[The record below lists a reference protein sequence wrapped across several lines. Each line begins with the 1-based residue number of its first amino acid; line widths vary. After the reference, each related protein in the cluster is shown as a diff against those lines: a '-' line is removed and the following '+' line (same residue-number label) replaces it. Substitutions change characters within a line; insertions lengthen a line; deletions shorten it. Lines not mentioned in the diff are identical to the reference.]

1 MFKKFLFLGIII
13 IFFAA
18 CEEVIDVDLNYSD
31 ERLVIEGQLNWIKET
46 QQTEQIIKLSKTT
59 PYFETLR
66 IPANGAEVQVYDDE
80 NNIFAKILRK
90 EIPCDKIYEDEF
102 SLFFNDINP
111 QAKIHILGI
120 PKFPCTTFSDFLKNA
135 DNENITSFFKSVQ
148 FVINNINIENTG
160 YRLITNSGEDGGQEV
175 PHFHIHILAGE
186 KIGSLR

>member
-1 MFKKFLFLGIII
+1 M
-13 IFFAA
+13 
-18 CEEVIDVDLNYSD
+18 
-31 ERLVIEGQLNWIKET
+31 
-46 QQTEQIIKLSKTT
+46 
-59 PYFETLR
+59 
-66 IPANGAEVQVYDDE
+66 YDK

-111 QAKIHILGI
+111 QAKIHVLGI
-120 PKFPCTTFSDFLKNA
+120 PKFPCTTFSGFLKNA

-148 FVINNINIENTG
+148 LVINDINIENTG

-175 PHFHIHILAGE
+175 PHFHVHILAGE

>member
-1 MFKKFLFLGIII
+1 M
-13 IFFAA
+13 
-18 CEEVIDVDLNYSD
+18 Y
-31 ERLVIEGQLNWIKET
+31 
-46 QQTEQIIKLSKTT
+46 
-59 PYFETLR
+59 
-66 IPANGAEVQVYDDE
+66 DE

-90 EIPCDKIYEDEF
+90 EIPCDKVHEDEF

-111 QAKIHILGI
+111 QAKIHVLGI

-135 DNENITSFFKSVQ
+135 GNENITSFFKSVQ
-148 FVINNINIENTG
+148 VVINNINIENTG

>member
-1 MFKKFLFLGIII
+1 M
-13 IFFAA
+13 
-18 CEEVIDVDLNYSD
+18 Y
-31 ERLVIEGQLNWIKET
+31 
-46 QQTEQIIKLSKTT
+46 
-59 PYFETLR
+59 
-66 IPANGAEVQVYDDE
+66 DE

-90 EIPCDKIYEDEF
+90 EIPCDKVYEDEF
-102 SLFFNDINP
+102 SLFFYDINP

-148 FVINNINIENTG
+148 LVINDIKIEETG

-186 KIGSLR
+186 KIGRLR

>member
-1 MFKKFLFLGIII
+1 MATHLLYL
-13 IFFAA
+13 
-18 CEEVIDVDLNYSD
+18 IDDLWS
-31 ERLVIEGQLNWIKET
+31 
-46 QQTEQIIKLSKTT
+46 
-59 PYFETLR
+59 
-66 IPANGAEVQVYDDE
+66 
-80 NNIFAKILRK
+80 FAKILRK
-90 EIPCDKIYEDEF
+90 EIPCDKVYEDEF

-148 FVINNINIENTG
+148 FVINDINIEETG

>member
-1 MFKKFLFLGIII
+1 MKFIKNL
-13 IFFAA
+13 
-18 CEEVIDVDLNYSD
+18 
-31 ERLVIEGQLNWIKET
+31 IKEN
-46 QQTEQIIKLSKTT
+46 KM
-59 PYFETLR
+59 Y
-66 IPANGAEVQVYDDE
+66 DE

-90 EIPCDKIYEDEF
+90 EIPCDKVYEDEF

-111 QAKIHILGI
+111 QAKIHVLGI

-135 DNENITSFFKSVQ
+135 NDENITSFFKSVQ
-148 FVINNINIENTG
+148 VVINNINIENTG